1 MVIGHK
7 KTQDNH
13 VWRAIGYLL
22 LPAMLLVSG
31 YFAVTE
37 GSSAREVNVS
47 STQRLQQ
54 L

>member
-7 KTQDNH
+7 KTEQGT

-31 YFAVTE
+31 YFTVSENAT
-37 GSSAREVNVS
+37 ARQVNVS
-47 STQRLQQ
+47 VAQHRFVS
-54 L
+54 

>member
-1 MVIGHK
+1 MVTGAK
-7 KTQDNH
+7 KSQDGH

-47 STQRLQQ
+47 SAYLRQ
-54 L
+54 